1 MFYITNNL
9 KIRVVNIHIGNIIE
23 KKLTELGMK
32 KSEFAKRIH
41 KQRQNINDLL
51 SKESIDTN
59 DLILISEI
67 LKFDFFKELCI
78 TLYFPYEKIIF
89 RSFNSIYILA
99 FNMYERFV

>member
-67 LKFDFFKELCI
+67 LKFDFFKEYSAKL
-78 TLYFPYEKIIF
+78 
-89 RSFNSIYILA
+89 
-99 FNMYERFV
+99 